1 MRVYCPATLPAGP
14 LPIPHTEQR
23 LAKRQ
28 RAREIVKQFKELVN
42 SQDSDYDD
50 IIEWQVAA
58 EGATLTVLSV
68 YVNKN
73 LITLDVEL

>member
-1 MRVYCPATLPAGP
+1 MTT
-14 LPIPHTEQR
+14 PIAPFLEISRNTER
-23 LAKRQ
+23 RIVKRQ

-42 SQDSDYDD
+42 SQDPDYDD

>member
-1 MRVYCPATLPAGP
+1 MALEA
-14 LPIPHTEQR
+14 R

-42 SQDSDYDD
+42 SQDPDYDD
-50 IIEWQVAA
+50 IIEWQVAT
-58 EGATLTVLSV
+58 EDATLTVLSV

-73 LITLDVEL
+73 LITLDVER

>member
-1 MRVYCPATLPAGP
+1 MKE
-14 LPIPHTEQR
+14 IEQR

-50 IIEWQVAA
+50 IIEWQVAT
-58 EGATLTVLSV
+58 EDATLTVLSV

-73 LITLDVEL
+73 LITLDVE

>member
-1 MRVYCPATLPAGP
+1 MALEA
-14 LPIPHTEQR
+14 R

-28 RAREIVKQFKELVN
+28 RAREIVNQFKELVN
-42 SQDSDYDD
+42 SQDPDYDD

-58 EGATLTVLSV
+58 EGGNLTILSV

-73 LITLDVEL
+73 LITLDVE

>member
-1 MRVYCPATLPAGP
+1 MKE
-14 LPIPHTEQR
+14 IEQR

-50 IIEWQVAA
+50 IIEWQVAT
-58 EGATLTVLSV
+58 EDATLTVLSV

-73 LITLDVEL
+73 LITLDVEFKD